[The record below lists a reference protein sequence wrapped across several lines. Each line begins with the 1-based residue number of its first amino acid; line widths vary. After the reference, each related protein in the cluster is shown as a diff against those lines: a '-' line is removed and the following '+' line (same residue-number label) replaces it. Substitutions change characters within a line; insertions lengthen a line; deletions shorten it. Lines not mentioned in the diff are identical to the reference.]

1 MILCRTAGV
10 ITLALAA
17 ASLTACQTTQDT
29 SAELAKQAKS
39 VAKESG
45 VTIGRENSSIK
56 VTSSAVLHDANGT
69 AAVVLLR
76 NAGGATQLKV
86 PIGIALSDAKGAK
99 LYSNDIP
106 GLDTSLT
113 SIAAVGPRERTFWVN
128 NQIQAPATPRRA
140 SAKVG
145 AAKRTATVAL
155 PRMDLT
161 RIVLEHDTDGLFA
174 RGIVTNRS
182 KLAQIRLVIA
192 CISRRGD
199 KVLAAG
205 RAIVD
210 RLAPAPT
217 TKPISFRVY
226 FIGNP
231 KGGRLSCAAPPTV
244 LPGGSS

>member
-1 MILCRTAGV
+1 MIARRIGCSLA
-10 ITLALAA
+10 LALAA
-17 ASLTACQTTQDT
+17 ASLSACQTTQDT
-29 SAELAKQAKS
+29 SAQLAKQAKS

-45 VTIGRENSSIK
+45 VKITKQNSSIK
-56 VTSSAVLHDANGT
+56 VTGSAVLHDANGT

-76 NAGGATQLKV
+76 NAGGTAQLKV
-86 PIGIALSDAKGAK
+86 PIGIALSDAKGVK
-99 LYSNDIP
+99 LYSNDLA
-106 GLDTSLT
+106 GLDASLT
-113 SIAAVGPRERTFWVN
+113 SIAAVAPRERTFWVN
-128 NQIQAPATPRRA
+128 NQIQAPTAPHRA

-145 AAKRTATVAL
+145 TAKATASATL

-161 RIVLEHDTDGLFA
+161 RIMLEHDTDGMFA

-182 KLAQIRLVIA
+182 KLPQVRLVIA

-205 RAIVD
+205 RAIID

-217 TKPISFRVY
+217 PKPISFRVY

-231 KGGRLSCAAPPTV
+231 KGGRLSCTAPPTV
-244 LPGGSS
+244 LAGGPS